1 MTSWTGDPALSATA
15 ERLLGRRHPVAAVAL
30 VTPQG
35 SSIAIVG
42 AAAEA
47 DFEIGSISKAITG
60 MLYRASVDAGQVT
73 PTSRLG
79 DLLPL
84 AGYGPV
90 ESVTLESLATHR
102 SGLPRLPKAMQPWRR
117 TWRLWTHGENP
128 YGDTLAEVLE
138 QTRGITLGSTR
149 GRYSNLGFELLGH
162 AVASATGSTYT
173 ELLQSR
179 LGHGFWAPRTVGDL
193 RPGSLTGVSKRG
205 RPREPWVGEAIAPAG
220 GIRATIGTMREF
232 LERILDGSAP
242 GVSALD
248 PDTPFS
254 AGVRIGAGWITLG
267 QGGRSVTWHNG
278 GTGGFRSWI
287 GVDREAG
294 VGAVVLSARERSVDR
309 AGFTLLRE
317 HAPAR

>member
-1 MTSWTGDPALSATA
+1 MTSWSGDPALSATA
-15 ERLLGRRHPVAAVAL
+15 ERLLGRRHSVAAVAL

-35 SSIAIVG
+35 SSTAMVG

-60 MLYRASVDAGQVT
+60 MLYRASVDASQVT
-73 PTSRLG
+73 PTTRLG

-84 AGYGPV
+84 AGHGAV
-90 ESVTLESLATHR
+90 ESVTVESLATHR
-102 SGLPRLPKAMQPWRR
+102 SGLPRLPQAMQPWRR
-117 TWRLWTHGENP
+117 TWRLWMRGENP
-128 YGDTLAEVLE
+128 YGDTLAELLE

-162 AVASATGSTYT
+162 AVAASAGASYT

-179 LGHGFWAPRTVGDL
+179 FGSGFWAPSTAEDL
-193 RPGSLTGVSKRG
+193 RPASLVGVSKRG
-205 RPREPWVGEAIAPAG
+205 RPCEPWVGEAIAPAG
-220 GIRATIGTMREF
+220 GIRATVGTMREL
-232 LERILDGSAP
+232 LERILDGTAP
-242 GVSALD
+242 GLSALE
-248 PDTPFS
+248 PDTDFS

-267 QGGRSVTWHNG
+267 RGDRSITWHNG

-287 GVDREAG
+287 GVDRAAG

-309 AGFTLLRE
+309 AGFALLSE
-317 HAPAR
+317 HAPAG

>member
-15 ERLLGRRHPVAAVAL
+15 ERLLGRRHPVAAVTL

-35 SSIAIVG
+35 SSTAMVG

-47 DFEIGSISKAITG
+47 DFEIGSISKALTG
-60 MLYRASVDAGQVT
+60 MLYRDSLDAGPVT
-73 PTSRLG
+73 PTTTLG

-84 AGYGPV
+84 AGYGPI

-117 TWRLWTHGENP
+117 TWQLWTRGENP
-128 YGDTLAEVLE
+128 YGDTLAELLE
-138 QTRGITLGSTR
+138 QTRGITRGSTR

-162 AVASATGSTYT
+162 AVASAAGTTYKD
-173 ELLQSR
+173 LLRSKF
-179 LGHGFWAPRTVGDL
+179 GPGFWAPQTVDEL
-193 RPGSLTGVSKRG
+193 HPTSLVGVSKRG
-205 RPREPWVGEAIAPAG
+205 RAREPWVGEAIAPAG
-220 GIRATIGTMREF
+220 GIRATIGTMREL

-242 GVSALD
+242 GLSALD
-248 PDTPFS
+248 PDTDFS

-267 QGGRSVTWHNG
+267 RGDRSITWHNG

-287 GVDREAG
+287 GVDRAAG
-294 VGAVVLSARERSVDR
+294 VGAVVLSARERSVYR

-317 HAPAR
+317 HAPAG